1 MKQNLVWTLLIA
13 AAVLWNVPQCKAQ
26 QAQATTA
33 PAGGPIVITL
43 DEAIHRAQAN
53 EPAFAASV
61 AESKAAGLDRS
72 IARAT
77 LLPSAVYHNQVLYTQ
92 PNGQQNQAGQGI
104 GSQPSPRFIANN
116 AVREYASQG
125 IVNETLGEDD
135 EEWWQ

>member
-26 QAQATTA
+26 QTQATAA
-33 PAGGPIVITL
+33 PAGGPIIITL

-72 IARAT
+72 IARAA

-92 PNGQQNQAGQGI
+92 PNGQQNQAGQGV
-104 GSQPSPRFIANN
+104 GSQPSPRFIAN
-116 AVREYASQG
+116 RS
-125 IVNETLGEDD
+125 
-135 EEWWQ
+135 EEHTSELQSL